1 MVGTRPFLDEVP
13 HYSIVDGV
21 MHITSGDFQL
31 AMPLRKFRLAH
42 ARAARVMAEHDAKKG
57 NVVPLPK
64 KRPGKH

>member
-31 AMPLRKFRLAH
+31 AMPLRKFKQGM
-42 ARAARVMAEHDAKKG
+42 ARAQRIIAEYEAKSAE
-57 NVVPLPK
+57 VVPMR
-64 KRPGKH
+64 KRKG